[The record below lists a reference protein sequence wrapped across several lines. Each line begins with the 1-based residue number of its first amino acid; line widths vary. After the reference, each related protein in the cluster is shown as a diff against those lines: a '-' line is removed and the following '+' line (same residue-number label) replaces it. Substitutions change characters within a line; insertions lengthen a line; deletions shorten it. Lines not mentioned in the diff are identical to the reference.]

1 MKRKIT
7 LLATGVCLW
16 LFNGHAQTPCAND
29 LNGFVASKNVG
40 LTGFVQL
47 KNGFEEKAAQTY
59 TYSGTGKITSV
70 RVHGNNPTIGFLSG
84 VPLKIGI
91 YNVDLSGRPTT
102 VISTVNH
109 IWWSYPDNMAGF
121 IDVTFPGGVTVSN
134 RFAVTVEII
143 NGFPYGN
150 TFDLKYTGNGEGLNQ
165 DLASLAGTSTG
176 FNWASALASFSKN
189 GDFYLVP
196 TIANWNIP
204 LFSTSSSC
212 YSVNSAVTFENQ
224 SQLVKDSMFN
234 MIGKTQY
241 MGSNYFYSWDFGD
254 GSVVSHLMSP
264 SHSYSTGGSYTIT
277 LTTKIEGW
285 SGVCTK
291 TYSKTISIGFGVAAS
306 NITNVACHNG
316 NTGSITAVGS
326 NGTAP
331 YSYNL
336 NGGVWQSSTSFTGL
350 SAGTYTLNSKDLKG
364 CTASTTFTITQ
375 PSGIAFN
382 TIATT
387 NATCGQA
394 NGAFTCNATGGVS
407 PLQYK
412 LNTGSFV
419 SSGTFSNLNAGSY
432 SLTVK
437 DANGCTVSTTV
448 FVNSSAG
455 PSLSAPNSTNVS
467 CFNGSD
473 GSITLSST
481 GGTGTV
487 QYSINNGVTYQTS
500 GIFTGISA
508 GTYLCSVRDNAGCL
522 SFGSVII
529 TQGQELNLSAT
540 STKPTCF
547 GENDGSIS
555 VVSTGGT
562 GSRTYSLNGI
572 NYQSSPSFTDLVA
585 GTYTVYVRDITSC
598 VKTLSVVITQP
609 TPLTVNHTK
618 IGASCYSSSNGSIQM
633 VASGGISPY
642 FYSIDGINFEST
654 GLFENL
660 PAGMY
665 GITTRDNNNCQRV
678 DSISVTQPIQITAVV
693 NTTNATCTS
702 SNGSIMVVASGGS
715 GSNFQYSSD
724 GVTFTSNGLFSGL
737 DAGTY
742 FIVIKDGLNCKST
755 VSGVVASSGG
765 PTIASSTSQNISC
778 NGGSD
783 GSITISSVTGGTGT
797 LQYSKNGIN
806 FQTSPVF
813 PALSA
818 GNYIIQVKD
827 ANGCID
833 TIAKTLTQ
841 PNAFLVVTS
850 TTNVLCHG
858 AETGV
863 VNVSASGGA
872 GFFVYSINNGF
883 SYQSGSTF
891 NNLSA
896 GSYTV
901 IIKDAANCSTTK
913 NFLITEPS
921 PIHVNSSV
929 LNVSCYG
936 ADDGEIAV
944 VATGG
949 VAPFLYSISQGT
961 FSSNGLFDSLPG
973 DLFYLLQVKDA
984 NNCIINVYRFVN
996 EPALINLSAD
1006 ISDVTCA
1013 GGDNGSILVS
1023 VTGGFAPYLY
1033 DWSNESIG
1041 ALNANLSAGT
1051 YVLTV
1056 TDHNGCDGS
1065 QIYVVD
1071 EPNSPLVINAN
1082 ITDAS
1087 SITSAN
1093 GAIDITITG
1102 GTSPYSYDWSNGTT
1116 NADLTDLGPGAYL
1129 VTVTDANNCSLA
1141 TTFVVDVSSGI
1152 ESLSSTSLEVYPNP
1166 TSDIINLTANTDK
1179 IKQIKLF
1186 SITGQLLLDEKVDNK
1201 EHSISVRSYAAGTY
1215 YLDVILES
1223 GQISKKIEIR
1233 K

>member
-16 LFNGHAQTPCAND
+16 LSNGHAQTPCAND

-40 LTGFVQL
+40 ATGYVQL
-47 KNGFEEKAAQTY
+47 KNGLEEKAAQTY
-59 TYSGTGKITSV
+59 SYSGSGKITSV
-70 RVHGNNPTIGFLSG
+70 RVHGNNPTLGMLSG

-91 YNVDLSGRPTT
+91 HNVDLSGRPTS
-102 VISTVNH
+102 VISSVNH
-109 IWWSYPDNMAGF
+109 IWWSYPDNMNGY
-121 IDVTFPGGVTVSN
+121 IDVTFPGGVTILN

-143 NGFPYGN
+143 NGFPFGN

-176 FNWASALASFSKN
+176 FNWASAMNSFSKN

-204 LFSTSSSC
+204 SFSTSSSC
-212 YSVNSAVTFENQ
+212 YSINSAVTFENQ

-234 MIGKTQY
+234 LIGKTQY
-241 MGSNYFYSWDFGD
+241 TGSNYFYTWDFGD
-254 GSVVSHLMSP
+254 GSAVSHQMSP
-264 SHSYSTGGSYTIT
+264 SHAYTTGGSYTIT

-291 TYSKTISIGFGVAAS
+291 TYSKIISVGLGVAAS

-316 NTGSITAVGS
+316 NSGSITAVAS

-331 YSYNL
+331 YMYNL
-336 NGGVWQSSTSFTGL
+336 NGGIWQSSTSFGGL
-350 SAGTYTLNSKDLKG
+350 TAGTYTLNIRDTKG
-364 CTASTTFTITQ
+364 CTASTIFTITQ

-382 TIATT
+382 SILTT

-412 LNTGSFV
+412 LNSGSFV

-432 SLTVK
+432 NLTVK
-437 DANGCTVSTTV
+437 DANGCTVTTTV

-455 PSLSAPNSTNVS
+455 PSLTAPNSTNVS

-500 GIFTGISA
+500 GVFNGLSA

-522 SFGSVII
+522 SLGSVVI
-529 TQGQELNLSAT
+529 TQGQELNLSAI

-562 GSRTYSLNGI
+562 GSSSYSLNGI
-572 NYQSSPSFTDLVA
+572 NYQSASTFTDLVA

-598 VKTLSVVITQP
+598 IKTLSVVIAQP
-609 TPLTVNHTK
+609 TALVSNHTK
-618 IGASCYSSSNGSIQM
+618 IGAACFGSSNGSIQM
-633 VASGGISPY
+633 VASGGTSPY
-642 FYSIDGINFEST
+642 TYSIDGIHFESS

-660 PAGMY
+660 PAGLY
-665 GITTRDNNNCQRV
+665 GITTRDNNNCQRI
-678 DSISVTQPIQITAVV
+678 DSISVTQPNQITAVV
-693 NTTNATCTS
+693 NTTNATCSS
-702 SNGSIMVVASGGS
+702 SNGSIMVVASGGN

-737 DAGTY
+737 NAGTY
-742 FIVIKDGLNCKST
+742 FIVVKDGINCKST

-765 PTIASSTSQNISC
+765 PTIEASTSQNISC

-797 LQYSKNGIN
+797 IQYSKNGIN
-806 FQTSPVF
+806 FQTSPIF
-813 PALSA
+813 AGLSA

-858 AETGV
+858 AQTGV
-863 VNVSASGGA
+863 VTISASGGA
-872 GFFVYSINNGF
+872 GFFVYSLNNGF

-891 NNLSA
+891 NNLPSGAYSA
-896 GSYTV
+896 

-913 NFLITEPS
+913 NFVITEPS

-936 ADDGEIAV
+936 SDDGEIAV
-944 VATGG
+944 NATGG
-949 VAPFLYSISQGT
+949 VSPFLYSISQGT
-961 FSSNGLFDSLPG
+961 YSTNGVFDSLPG
-973 DLFYLLQVKDA
+973 DLFYLIQVKDA
-984 NNCIINVYRFVN
+984 NNCVVNVYRFVN
-996 EPALINLSAD
+996 EPALINLAAD

-1013 GGDNGSILVS
+1013 GGDNGSVLVS
-1023 VTGGFAPYLY
+1023 VTGGYAPYQF
-1033 DWSNESIG
+1033 DWSNNSDG
-1041 ALNANLSAGT
+1041 TLNANLSAGSYT
-1051 YVLTV
+1051 LTV
-1056 TDHNGCDGS
+1056 TDNNGCTGS

-1071 EPNSPLVINAN
+1071 EPNSPLVLNAN
-1082 ITDAS
+1082 ITDVS
-1087 SITSAN
+1087 SISAAN

-1102 GTSPYSYDWSNGTT
+1102 GTSPYNYEWSNGST
-1116 NADLTDLGPGAYL
+1116 NADITDLSPGAYL
-1129 VTVTDANNCSLA
+1129 ITVTDANNCSLA

-1152 ESLSSTSLEVYPNP
+1152 ESITNVGLEVYPNP
-1166 TSDIINLTANTDK
+1166 SNEVIYLSVNNDK
-1179 IKQIKLF
+1179 IKQLKLY
-1186 SITGQLLLDEKVDNK
+1186 SLTGQLLVDEKVEDK
-1201 EHSISVRSYAAGTY
+1201 VYSISVVSFAAGTY

>member
-16 LFNGHAQTPCAND
+16 LFNGHAQTPCASD
-29 LNGFVASKNVG
+29 LNGFVVSKNVG
-40 LTGFVQL
+40 VTGYVQL

-59 TYSGTGKITSV
+59 NYSGSGKITSV
-70 RVHGNNPTIGFLSG
+70 RIHGNNPTFGMLSG
-84 VPLKIGI
+84 VPLKIGV
-91 YNVDLSGRPTT
+91 YNVDLSGRPTSAIT
-102 VISTVNH
+102 TVNH
-109 IWWSYPDNMAGF
+109 IWWSYPDNLVGY
-121 IDVTFPGGVTVSN
+121 IDVTFPGGVNISN
-134 RFAVTVEII
+134 RFAITVEII
-143 NGFPYGN
+143 NGFPFGN

-176 FNWASALASFSKN
+176 FNWASALNSFSKN
-189 GDFYLVP
+189 GDFYLIP
-196 TIANWNIP
+196 TLANWNLP
-204 LFSTSSSC
+204 SFNTNSSC
-212 YSVNSAVTFENQ
+212 YLVNSSIAFENQ

-234 MIGKTQY
+234 LIGKTQY
-241 MGSNYFYSWDFGD
+241 SGSNFFYSWDFGD
-254 GSVVSHLMSP
+254 GTAISHQMNP
-264 SHSYSTGGSYTIT
+264 THSYTTGGSYTVT

-285 SGVCTK
+285 SGICTK
-291 TYSKTISIGFGVAAS
+291 TYSKIISVGLGVAATS
-306 NITNVACHNG
+306 ITNVSCNNG
-316 NTGSITAVGS
+316 NSGSVTAVGS
-326 NGTAP
+326 FGTTP

-336 NGGVWQSSTSFTGL
+336 NGGAWQTSASFSGL
-350 SAGTYTLNSKDLKG
+350 TAGIYTLNIKDVKG
-364 CTASTTFTITQ
+364 CTASTTFSITQ

-387 NATCGQA
+387 NATCGLA
-394 NGAFTCNATGGVS
+394 NGAFSCIATGGVA

-412 LNTGSFV
+412 LNTGSYV
-419 SSGTFSNLNAGSY
+419 SSGAFSNLNAGTY

-455 PSLSAPNSTNVS
+455 PSLNPPNSTNVS

-481 GGTGTV
+481 GGTGTI
-487 QYSINNGVTYQTS
+487 QYSVNNGVTYQTS
-500 GIFTGISA
+500 GIFNGLTA
-508 GTYLCSVRDNAGCL
+508 GTYLCSARDNAGCL
-522 SFGSVII
+522 SLGSVII
-529 TQGQELNLSAT
+529 TQGQELNLTAT
-540 STKPTCF
+540 TTRPSCF

-562 GSRTYSLNGI
+562 GTQSYSINGI
-572 NYQSSPSFTDLVA
+572 NYQSSSVFTDMLA
-585 GTYTVYVRDITSC
+585 GTYTVYVKDITSC
-598 VKTLSVVITQP
+598 IKTMTVVITQP
-609 TPLTVNHTK
+609 TPLAASHTK
-618 IGASCYSSSNGSIQM
+618 INATCNGSSNGSIQM
-633 VASGGISPY
+633 IGSGGTSPY
-642 FYSIDGINFEST
+642 IYSIDGINFESS

-665 GITTRDNNNCQRV
+665 GITTQDHNHCERI
-678 DSISVTQPIQITAVV
+678 DSILVTQPNAITAMV

-702 SNGSIMVVASGGS
+702 SNGALMVVASGGS

-742 FIVIKDGLNCKST
+742 FIVIKDGSNCKST

-765 PTIASSTSQNISC
+765 PTIASSTSQNVSC
-778 NGGSD
+778 NGGND
-783 GSITISSVTGGTGT
+783 GSISISSVTGGTGT

-806 FQTSPVF
+806 FQASPVF
-813 PALSA
+813 SGLTA

-841 PNAFLVVTS
+841 PNSFLVVTS

-858 AETGV
+858 AQTGV

-891 NNLSA
+891 NNLLA
-896 GSYTV
+896 GAYTV

-913 NFLITEPS
+913 NFVITEPS

-944 VATGG
+944 AATGG
-949 VAPFLYSISQGT
+949 VSPFMYSISQGT
-961 FSSNGLFDSLPG
+961 YSSNGEFDSLPG
-973 DLFYLLQVKDA
+973 DLFYLIQVKDA
-984 NNCIINVYRFVN
+984 NNCVVNVFRFVN
-996 EPALINLSAD
+996 EPALINLSAS
-1006 ISDVTCA
+1006 ISEVTCA
-1013 GGDNGSILVS
+1013 GGDNGSIFVA
-1023 VTGGFAPYLY
+1023 VTGGYTPYMY
-1033 DWSNESIG
+1033 DWSNQAEG
-1041 ALNANLSAGT
+1041 ALNANLAAGT
-1051 YVLTV
+1051 YTLNI
-1056 TDHNGCDGS
+1056 TDHNGCSGS
-1065 QIYVVD
+1065 QTYVVD
-1071 EPNSPLVINAN
+1071 EPNSPLVLNAN

-1087 SITSAN
+1087 SVSSAN
-1093 GAIDITITG
+1093 GEIDITITG
-1102 GTSPYSYDWSNGTT
+1102 GTSPYSYEWSNGST
-1116 NADLTDLGPGAYL
+1116 NADLTELIPGAYL
-1129 VTVTDANNCSLA
+1129 ITVTDANDCSLA
-1141 TTFVVDVSSGI
+1141 TTFVVDVLSDIEAISSAN
-1152 ESLSSTSLEVYPNP
+1152 LEVYPNP
-1166 TSDIINLTANTDK
+1166 SSDVVNLSTNNDK

-1186 SITGQLLLDEKVDNK
+1186 SITGQLLLEKRVDNK
-1201 EHSISVRSYAAGTY
+1201 VYSITVSSFAAGTY
-1215 YLDVILES
+1215 YLEVILES
-1223 GQISKKIEIR
+1223 GQITKKLEIR

>member
-16 LFNGHAQTPCAND
+16 LSNGHAQTPCAND

-40 LTGFVQL
+40 ATGYVQL
-47 KNGFEEKAAQTY
+47 KNGLEEKAAQTY

-70 RVHGNNPTIGFLSG
+70 RVHGNNPTIGMLSG

-91 YNVDLSGRPTT
+91 HNVDLSGRPTS
-102 VISTVNH
+102 VISSVNH
-109 IWWSYPDNMAGF
+109 IWWSYPDNMNGY
-121 IDVTFPGGVTVSN
+121 IDVTFPGGVTILG
-134 RFAVTVEII
+134 RFAITVEII
-143 NGFPYGN
+143 NGFPFGN
-150 TFDLKYTGNGEGLNQ
+150 TFDLKYTGNGEGLDQ

-176 FNWASALASFSKN
+176 FNWASAMNSFSKN
-189 GDFYLVP
+189 GDFYLIP

-212 YSVNSAVTFENQ
+212 YSVNSSVSFENQ

-234 MIGKTQY
+234 LIGKTQY
-241 MGSNYFYSWDFGD
+241 TGSNYFYTWDFGD
-254 GSVVSHLMSP
+254 GSAVSHQMSP
-264 SHSYSTGGSYTIT
+264 MHTYASGGSYTIT

-291 TYSKTISIGFGVAAS
+291 TYSKIISVGLGVATS
-306 NITNVACHNG
+306 NVVNVACHNG
-316 NTGSITAVGS
+316 NSGSVTAVAS

-336 NGGVWQSSTSFTGL
+336 NGGVWQSSTSFTSL
-350 SAGTYTLNSKDLKG
+350 TAGTYTLNIKDSKG

-375 PSGIAFN
+375 PSGISFN
-382 TIATT
+382 TILTT

-412 LNTGSFV
+412 LNSGSFV
-419 SSGTFSNLNAGSY
+419 SGGTFSNLNAGSY
-432 SLTVK
+432 NLTVK
-437 DANGCTVSTTV
+437 DANGCSVTTTV

-455 PSLSAPNSTNVS
+455 PSLNTPNSTNVS

-500 GIFTGISA
+500 GIFNGLSA
-508 GTYLCSVRDNAGCL
+508 GTYLCSVKDNAGCISL
-522 SFGSVII
+522 GSVII
-529 TQGQELNLSAT
+529 TQGQELNITAT

-547 GENDGSIS
+547 GNNNGSIT
-555 VVSTGGT
+555 VFSTGGT
-562 GSRTYSLNGI
+562 GSHSFSLNGI
-572 NYQSSPSFTDLVA
+572 NYQSSSTFTNLIA
-585 GTYTVYVRDITSC
+585 GNYTVYVRDITSC
-598 VKTLSVVITQP
+598 IKTLSVIITQP
-609 TPLTVNHTK
+609 TALISNHTK
-618 IGASCYSSSNGSIQM
+618 FGTTCYGSSNGSIQM
-633 VASGGISPY
+633 VASGGSSPY
-642 FYSIDGINFEST
+642 QYSLNGINFESS

-660 PAGMY
+660 PAGVY
-665 GITTRDNNNCQRV
+665 GIITRDNNNCQRV

-693 NTTNATCTS
+693 NTTNATCSS

-715 GSNFQYSSD
+715 GSNYQYSSD

-737 DAGTY
+737 EAGTY
-742 FIVIKDGLNCKST
+742 FIVVKDGVNCKST

-765 PTIASSTSQNISC
+765 PTIAGSTSQNISC
-778 NGGSD
+778 NSGSD
-783 GSITISSVTGGTGT
+783 GSITISNVIGGTGT

-806 FQTSPVF
+806 FQSSPIF
-813 PALSA
+813 SGLTA

-833 TIAKTLTQ
+833 TTAKTLTQ

-850 TTNVLCHG
+850 TNNVLCHG
-858 AETGV
+858 AQTGV
-863 VNVSASGGA
+863 VTISASGGA
-872 GFFVYSINNGF
+872 GFFVYSLNNGF

-891 NNLSA
+891 NNLPA
-896 GSYTV
+896 GAYSV
-901 IIKDAANCSTTK
+901 IIKDAANCSTSK
-913 NFLITEPS
+913 NFVITEPS

-936 ADDGEIAV
+936 ANDGEISV
-944 VATGG
+944 TATGG
-949 VAPFLYSISQGT
+949 VSPFLYSISQET
-961 FSSNGLFDSLPG
+961 FSSNGVFDSLAG
-973 DLFYLLQVKDA
+973 DLFYLIKVKDA

-996 EPALINLSAD
+996 EPALINLVAD
-1006 ISDVTCA
+1006 ISEVTCA
-1013 GGDNGSILVS
+1013 GGDNGSVLVS
-1023 VTGGFAPYLY
+1023 VTGGYAPYIFN
-1033 DWSNESIG
+1033 WSNHSTG
-1041 ALNANLSAGT
+1041 ALNANLQAGS
-1051 YVLTV
+1051 YSLTV
-1056 TDHNGCDGS
+1056 TDYNGCTGS
-1065 QIYVVD
+1065 QVYFVD

-1082 ITDAS
+1082 ITDAA
-1087 SITSAN
+1087 SITAPN

-1102 GTSPYSYDWSNGTT
+1102 GTSPYSYEWSNGSTS
-1116 NADLTDLGPGAYL
+1116 ADLTDLSPGAYL
-1129 VTVTDANNCSLA
+1129 ITVTDANNCSLA

-1152 ESLSSTSLEVYPNP
+1152 ESLSNGKLDVFPNP
-1166 TSDIINLTANTDK
+1166 SNEIINLLVENDK

-1186 SITGQLLLDEKVDNK
+1186 SIMGQLLLNEKVDDK
-1201 EHSISVRSYAAGTY
+1201 AYSISVGSFAAGTY
-1215 YLDVILES
+1215 YLEVVLES
-1223 GQISKKIEIR
+1223 SQISKKIEIM